1 MANRRMANRRRA
13 VSEARC
19 FPAYG
24 VQRTLLE
31 RGQVDTDGRLVTHPL
46 TNLWNLL
53 LITGPLDTELLADA
67 VAEATAAPDA
77 LQYRPR
83 TSASGPV
90 CRIDASPP
98 KTWSS
103 VMHCSEQR
111 CRSR

>member
-1 MANRRMANRRRA
+1 MMDNSMRG

-19 FPAYG
+19 LPAYG
-24 VQRTLLE
+24 LQLTLLE

-77 LQYRPR
+77 LQYRLR
-83 TSASGPV
+83 TSASAPV
-90 CRIDASPP
+90 CLIASSPP
-98 KTWSS
+98 KTRSS
-103 VMHCSEQR
+103 VMHCSYQ
-111 CRSR
+111 RSRSQT